1 MNASRERLNGLH
13 RSVSMVGN
21 AWEEIEPIYRK
32 SESMRALA
40 CFKANC
46 LSVPYLHRPL
56 MLYHLLGLVA
66 AMVFDLIPN
75 FWMASVG
82 LFVTMFLTAFLSDLS
97 LELRYDLVKATV
109 SEDAFPE
116 TLSAI
121 DLLYK
126 RMWNHNT
133 DLFIGFSAYR
143 LVEYLLLT
151 NLPAGSFQ
159 PIEWVICS
167 AWLLAGFCV
176 IASIFDHRRH
186 KQWTVEVD
194 ALTNSFKEKTK

>member
-1 MNASRERLNGLH
+1 MNHTYISAPSFELGK
-13 RSVSMVGN
+13 GN
-21 AWEEIEPIYRK
+21 AWGEIEPIYRK
-32 SESMRALA
+32 IESMKALA

-46 LSVPYLHRPL
+46 LSVPYLYRPL
-56 MLYHLLGLVA
+56 VLYHLLGFIA
-66 AMVFDLIPN
+66 AMVFDLVPN
-75 FWMASVG
+75 PWAASGG
-82 LFVTMFLTAFLSDLS
+82 LFITMFLAAFLSDLS
-97 LELRYDLVKATV
+97 LELRYDLVKASV

-143 LVEYLLLT
+143 LVEYLLVT
-151 NLPAGSFQ
+151 NLSAGSFQ

-176 IASIFDHRRH
+176 IAAIFDHRRH
-186 KQWTVEVD
+186 KQWIAEVD
-194 ALTNSFKEKTK
+194 DLTNSFKEKTK